1 MDKEAKNKVLNTIL
15 NKWMVKKEGDGSL
28 TFVKHLK
35 SEKRRK
41 ILEIILGNNEYDGVY
56 ELEVDKYFE
65 GYINDKKKEVVLS
78 CKVNLDYAL
87 FKKANPEGYLSPN
100 CCKSFGICVI
110 RGEYQSEA
118 TFKKALLDTNLITP
132 EEYNLYTSKNLPYD
146 NLMNFKYC

>member
-65 GYINDKKKEVVLS
+65 G
-78 CKVNLDYAL
+78 
-87 FKKANPEGYLSPN
+87 
-100 CCKSFGICVI
+100 
-110 RGEYQSEA
+110 
-118 TFKKALLDTNLITP
+118 
-132 EEYNLYTSKNLPYD
+132 
-146 NLMNFKYC
+146 